1 MRAKAGKRTNGV
13 ASNAWFPDIAGAAG
27 PKYKVVAAAISA
39 AVARGELRHGD
50 RLPPQRDLAVKLG
63 IDLTTV
69 TKAYDL
75 ARRRGLIVARGR
87 AGSFISEDV
96 RTGEVATAA
105 QSDIAMNSPPIPVES
120 RLTDAMAS
128 ALGMLAGADGL
139 ARLHYQRPGGAA
151 ADRESGAE
159 LLARTGLSSS
169 VEQVIVTAGGQ
180 NGLHAVAST
189 ILKPGDRVA
198 CGRFVY
204 PGFAAIARRMGV
216 ALVPLAEM
224 TAEALGAAHAAAPL
238 RALYVVPT
246 NDNPTAATI
255 PIKERQGIAAWAE
268 DAGVRIVED
277 DAYGLLPDAPIPAIA
292 SFAPA
297 ISWYVMSMA
306 KIVSPALRVGFV
318 RAPGVAE
325 AMQIASHQHETAVM
339 APPLNVAMVSL
350 WLANGTFDTLVEAV
364 RKEASWRQK
373 LAHTVLGDGR
383 HAAHPQGYHLW
394 LPLTGDIHPDTLAA
408 ALALDGLS
416 AVQSDRF
423 AVATDAPKAMRISLG
438 GTIDRRGL
446 SRALHR
452 LAAQLWTP
460 GGAAS
465 HIV

>member
-13 ASNAWFPDIAGAAG
+13 ASNAWLPDIAGAAG
-27 PKYKVVAAAISA
+27 PKYKAVTAAISA

-75 ARRRGLIVARGR
+75 ARQRGLIVARGR

-105 QSDIAMNSPPIPVES
+105 QSDIAMNSPPIPIEN
-120 RLTDAMAS
+120 RLTDAMAL
-128 ALGMLAGADGL
+128 ALGTLARADGL

-159 LLARTGLSSS
+159 LLARAGLSSS

-180 NGLHAVAST
+180 NGLHAVASA

-216 ALVPLAEM
+216 TLVPLTEM
-224 TAEALGAAHAAAPL
+224 TAEALEAAHAAAPL

-246 NDNPTAATI
+246 NDNPTTATI
-255 PIKERQGIAAWAE
+255 PVKERQRIAAWAE

-408 ALALDGLS
+408 VLALDGLS

-423 AVATDAPKAMRISLG
+423 AVATGAPKAMRISLG

>member
-1 MRAKAGKRTNGV
+1 M
-13 ASNAWFPDIAGAAG
+13 ASDPWVPDIAGTAG
-27 PKYKVVAAAISA
+27 PKYKAVTAAISA

-75 ARRRGLIVARGR
+75 ARQRGLIVARGR

-105 QSDIAMNSPPIPVES
+105 QSDIAMNSPPIAIES
-120 RLTDAMAS
+120 RLTDAMAA
-128 ALGMLAGADGL
+128 ALGTLARADGL

-169 VEQVIVTAGGQ
+169 VEQIVVTAGGQ

-189 ILKPGDRVA
+189 ILKRGDRVA

-224 TAEALGAAHAAAPL
+224 TADALEAAHAAAPL

-246 NDNPTAATI
+246 NDNPTTATLVV
-255 PIKERQGIAAWAE
+255 KERREIAAWAE
-268 DAGVRIVED
+268 GAGVQIIED
-277 DAYGLLPDAPIPAIA
+277 DAYGLLPEAPIPAIT
-292 SFAPA
+292 SFAPT
-297 ISWYVMSMA
+297 ISWYVASMA
-306 KIVSPALRVGFV
+306 KIISPALRVGFV

-325 AMQIASHQHETAVM
+325 AMQIASCQHESAVM
-339 APPLNVAMVSL
+339 APPLNVAMISL
-350 WLANGTFDTLVEAV
+350 WLADGTFDTLVDAV
-364 RKEASWRQK
+364 RKEAIWRQK
-373 LAHTVLGDGR
+373 LAHSVLGEGR
-383 HAAHPQGYHLW
+383 HAPHHPQGYHLW
-394 LPLTGDIHPDTLAA
+394 LPLADDSQPDVLAA

-416 AVQSDRF
+416 AVPSDRF
-423 AVATDAPKAMRISLG
+423 AVAPDAPKAMRISLG

-460 GGAAS
+460 GGAVS

>member
-1 MRAKAGKRTNGV
+1 M
-13 ASNAWFPDIAGAAG
+13 ASDPWVPDIAGAVG
-27 PKYKVVAAAISA
+27 PKYKAVTAAISA

-75 ARRRGLIVARGR
+75 ARQRGLIVARGR

-105 QSDIAMNSPPIPVES
+105 QSDIAMNSPPIPIES
-120 RLTDAMAS
+120 RLTDAMAA
-128 ALGMLAGADGL
+128 ALGTLARADGL

-159 LLARTGLSSS
+159 LLGRAGLSSS
-169 VEQVIVTAGGQ
+169 VEQIVVTAGGQ

-189 ILKPGDRVA
+189 MLKRGDRVA

-204 PGFAAIARRMGV
+204 PGFAAIARRMGI
-216 ALVPLAEM
+216 ALVPLPEI
-224 TAEALGAAHAAAPL
+224 TADALKAVHAAAPL

-246 NDNPTAATI
+246 NDNPTTATLAV
-255 PIKERQGIAAWAE
+255 KARRDIAEWAQE
-268 DAGVRIVED
+268 AGVQIIED
-277 DAYGLLPDAPIPAIA
+277 DAYGLLPDTPIPAIA

-297 ISWYVMSMA
+297 ISWYVSSMA
-306 KIVSPALRVGFV
+306 KIISPSLRVGFV

-325 AMQIASHQHETAVM
+325 AMQIAACQHESAVM

-350 WLANGTFDTLVEAV
+350 WLADGTFDTLVDAV
-364 RKEASWRQK
+364 RKEAIWRQK
-373 LAHTVLGDGR
+373 LAHSVLGDGR

-394 LPLTGDIHPDTLAA
+394 LPLADDSHPDVLAA

-416 AVQSDRF
+416 AVPSDRF
-423 AVATDAPKAMRISLG
+423 AATPDAPKALRISLG

-460 GGAAS
+460 GGAVS

>member
-27 PKYKVVAAAISA
+27 PKYKAVTAAISA

-75 ARRRGLIVARGR
+75 ARQRGLIVARGR

-105 QSDIAMNSPPIPVES
+105 QSDIAMNSPPIPIES

-128 ALGMLAGADGL
+128 ALGTLGRADGL

-159 LLARTGLSSS
+159 LLARAGLSSS

-180 NGLHAVAST
+180 NGLHAVASA

-198 CGRFVY
+198 WGRFVY

-216 ALVPLAEM
+216 TLVPPTEM
-224 TAEALGAAHAAAPL
+224 TAEALEAAHAAAPL

-246 NDNPTAATI
+246 NDNPTTATI
-255 PIKERQGIAAWAE
+255 PIKERQRIAAWAE

-297 ISWYVMSMA
+297 IS
-306 KIVSPALRVGFV
+306 
-318 RAPGVAE
+318 
-325 AMQIASHQHETAVM
+325 
-339 APPLNVAMVSL
+339 
-350 WLANGTFDTLVEAV
+350 
-364 RKEASWRQK
+364 
-373 LAHTVLGDGR
+373 
-383 HAAHPQGYHLW
+383 
-394 LPLTGDIHPDTLAA
+394 
-408 ALALDGLS
+408 
-416 AVQSDRF
+416 
-423 AVATDAPKAMRISLG
+423 
-438 GTIDRRGL
+438 
-446 SRALHR
+446 
-452 LAAQLWTP
+452 
-460 GGAAS
+460 
-465 HIV
+465 

>member
-1 MRAKAGKRTNGV
+1 M
-13 ASNAWFPDIAGAAG
+13 ASDAWLPDIAGAAG
-27 PKYKVVAAAISA
+27 PKYKAVTAAISA

-50 RLPPQRDLAVKLG
+50 RLPPQRDLALKLG

-75 ARRRGLIVARGR
+75 ARQRGLIVARGR

-120 RLTDAMAS
+120 RLADAMAS
-128 ALGMLAGADGL
+128 ALGTFARTDGL

-169 VEQVIVTAGGQ
+169 VEQIVVTAGGQ
-180 NGLHAVAST
+180 NGLHAIAST

-216 ALVPLAEM
+216 TLIPLPEM
-224 TAEALGAAHAAAPL
+224 TADALEAAHAAAPL

-246 NDNPTAATI
+246 NDNPTTTTLVV
-255 PIKERQGIAAWAE
+255 KQRQDIAAWAL
-268 DAGVRIVED
+268 DAGVQIIED
-277 DAYGLLPDAPIPAIA
+277 DAYGLLPDAPIPAIT
-292 SFAPA
+292 SFAPE
-297 ISWYVMSMA
+297 IGWYVASMA

-318 RAPGVAE
+318 RAPGIAE
-325 AMQIASHQHETAVM
+325 AMQIASCQHESAVM

-350 WLANGTFDTLVEAV
+350 WLADGSFDILVEAV
-364 RKEASWRQK
+364 RKEAAWRQK
-373 LAHTVLGDGR
+373 LARTVLGDGR
-383 HAAHPQGYHLW
+383 HAAYPQGYHLW
-394 LPLTGDIHPDTLAA
+394 LPLAGDSQPDSLAA

-416 AVQSDRF
+416 AVPSDRF
-423 AVATDAPKAMRISLG
+423 AAAPGAPKAMRISLG

>member
-1 MRAKAGKRTNGV
+1 MNGM
-13 ASNAWFPDIAGAAG
+13 ASDPWVPDIAGAAG
-27 PKYKVVAAAISA
+27 PKYKAVTAAISA

-50 RLPPQRDLAVKLG
+50 RLPPQRDLALKLG

-75 ARRRGLIVARGR
+75 GRQRGLIVARGR

-105 QSDIAMNSPPIPVES
+105 QSDIAMNSPPIAIES

-128 ALGMLAGADGL
+128 ALTTLARADGL

-169 VEQVIVTAGGQ
+169 VEQIVVTAGGQ

-189 ILKPGDRVA
+189 ILKRGDRVA

-224 TAEALGAAHAAAPL
+224 TADALEAAHAAAPL

-246 NDNPTAATI
+246 NDNPTTATLVV
-255 PIKERQGIAAWAE
+255 KARRDIAAWAQ
-268 DAGVRIVED
+268 DAGVQIIED

-292 SFAPA
+292 SFAPE
-297 ISWYVMSMA
+297 ISWYVASMA
-306 KIVSPALRVGFV
+306 KIISPALRVGFV
-318 RAPGVAE
+318 RAPGMGE
-325 AMQIASHQHETAVM
+325 AMQIAACQHESTVM
-339 APPLNVAMVSL
+339 APPLNVAMISL
-350 WLANGTFDTLVEAV
+350 WLANGTFDSLVDAV
-364 RKEASWRQK
+364 RKESIWRQR
-373 LAHTVLGDGR
+373 LAHSVLGDGR

-394 LPLTGDIHPDTLAA
+394 LPLADDSQPDVLAA

-416 AVQSDRF
+416 AVPSDRF
-423 AVATDAPKAMRISLG
+423 AVAPDAPRAMRISLG

-460 GGAAS
+460 GGAMS

>member
-1 MRAKAGKRTNGV
+1 MRAKNTKRTNGV
-13 ASNAWFPDIAGAAG
+13 AGDAWLPDIANAAG
-27 PKYKVVAAAISA
+27 PKYKAVTAAISA

-50 RLPPQRDLAVKLG
+50 RLPPQRDLALKLG

-75 ARRRGLIVARGR
+75 ARQRGLIVARGR

-105 QSDIAMNSPPIPVES
+105 QSDIAMNSPPIPIES
-120 RLTDAMAS
+120 RLTDAMAL
-128 ALGMLAGADGL
+128 ALGTLGRAGL

-159 LLARTGLSSS
+159 LLGRTGLSSS
-169 VEQVIVTAGGQ
+169 VEQIAVTAGGQ
-180 NGLHAVAST
+180 NGLHAVASA

-204 PGFAAIARRMGV
+204 PGFAAIARRMSV
-216 ALVPLAEM
+216 TLVPLAEM
-224 TAEALGAAHAAAPL
+224 TADALEAAHTAAPL
-238 RALYVVPT
+238 RALYIVPT
-246 NDNPTAATI
+246 NDNPTTATI
-255 PIKERQGIAAWAE
+255 EVGERRAIAAWAE
-268 DAGVRIVED
+268 DAGVQIVED

-325 AMQIASHQHETAVM
+325 AMQIAACQHESAVM

-350 WLANGTFDTLVEAV
+350 WLADGTLDTLIDAV
-364 RKEASWRQK
+364 RKEASWRQR
-373 LAHTVLGDGR
+373 LAHSVLGDGR

-394 LPLTGDIHPDTLAA
+394 LPLTGDSQPDTLAA

-423 AVATDAPKAMRISLG
+423 AVAPDAPRAMRISLG

>member
-1 MRAKAGKRTNGV
+1 M
-13 ASNAWFPDIAGAAG
+13 ASDAWLPDIAGTAG
-27 PKYKVVAAAISA
+27 PKYKAVTAAISA

-50 RLPPQRDLAVKLG
+50 RLPPQRDLAVRLG

-75 ARRRGLIVARGR
+75 ARQRGLIVARGR

-105 QSDIAMNSPPIPVES
+105 QSDIAMNSPPIPIAS
-120 RLTDAMAS
+120 RLTGAMAS
-128 ALGMLAGADGL
+128 ALGTLAQSDGI

-159 LLARTGLSSS
+159 LLARTGMSSS
-169 VEQVIVTAGGQ
+169 VEQIIVTAGGQ
-180 NGLHAVAST
+180 NGLHAVASA

-198 CGRFVY
+198 CGRFIY

-216 ALVPLAEM
+216 ALAPLAEM
-224 TAEALGAAHAAAPL
+224 TADALEAAHAEAPL

-246 NDNPTAATI
+246 NDNPTAATLAI
-255 PIKERQGIAAWAE
+255 RERQALAAWALG
-268 DAGVRIVED
+268 AGVRIIED
-277 DAYGLLPDAPIPAIA
+277 DAYGLLPEAPIPAIT
-292 SFAPA
+292 SFAPG
-297 ISWYVMSMA
+297 IGWYVASMA

-318 RAPGVAE
+318 RAPGIAE
-325 AMQIASHQHETAVM
+325 AMQIASCQHESAIM

-350 WLANGTFDTLVEAV
+350 WLADGTLDALIDAV
-364 RKEASWRQK
+364 RKEAAWRQK
-373 LAHTVLGDGR
+373 LAHTVLGEAR
-383 HAAHPQGYHLW
+383 HTAHPEGYHLW
-394 LPLTGDIHPDTLAA
+394 LPLPDDSHPDTLAA

-416 AVQSDRF
+416 AVPSQRF
-423 AVATDAPKAMRISLG
+423 AVARDAPKAIRVSLG

-460 GGAAS
+460 GGATS

>member
-1 MRAKAGKRTNGV
+1 MAAD
-13 ASNAWFPDIAGAAG
+13 AWLPDIAGAAG
-27 PKYKVVAAAISA
+27 PKYKAVTAAISA

-50 RLPPQRDLAVKLG
+50 RLPPQRDLALKLG

-75 ARRRGLIVARGR
+75 ARQRGLIVARGR

-105 QSDIAMNSPPIPVES
+105 QSDIAMNSPPIPIES

-128 ALGMLAGADGL
+128 ALDTLARADGL

-159 LLARTGLSSS
+159 LLARTGLTSS
-169 VEQVIVTAGGQ
+169 VEQIIVTAGGQ

-189 ILKPGDRVA
+189 ILKRGDRVA

-204 PGFAAIARRMGV
+204 PGFAAIARRMG
-216 ALVPLAEM
+216 ALLVPLAEM
-224 TAEALGAAHAAAPL
+224 TADTLEAAHAAAPL

-246 NDNPTAATI
+246 NDNPTTATLAV
-255 PIKERQGIAAWAE
+255 KERRDIATWARE
-268 DAGVRIVED
+268 AGVQIIED

-292 SFAPA
+292 SFAPE
-297 ISWYVMSMA
+297 ISWYVASMA
-306 KIVSPALRVGFV
+306 KIISPALRVGFV

-325 AMQIASHQHETAVM
+325 AMQIASCQHESAVM
-339 APPLNVAMVSL
+339 APPLNVAMTSL
-350 WLANGTFDTLVEAV
+350 WLADGTFDMLVDAV
-364 RKEASWRQK
+364 RKEAIWRQR
-373 LAHTVLGDGR
+373 LAHSVLGDGR

-394 LPLTGDIHPDTLAA
+394 LPLADDSQPDVLAA

-416 AVQSDRF
+416 AVPSDRF
-423 AVATDAPKAMRISLG
+423 AVAADAPKAMRISLG

-460 GGAAS
+460 GGAVS

>member
-1 MRAKAGKRTNGV
+1 MRAKNTKRTNGV
-13 ASNAWFPDIAGAAG
+13 AGDAWLPDIAGTAG
-27 PKYKVVAAAISA
+27 PKYKAVTAAISA

-50 RLPPQRDLAVKLG
+50 RLPPQRDLAAKLG

-75 ARRRGLIVARGR
+75 ARQRGLIVARGR

-105 QSDIAMNSPPIPVES
+105 QSDIAMNSPPIPIES

-128 ALGMLAGADGL
+128 ALGTLGRAGL

-159 LLARTGLSSS
+159 LLGRTGLSSS
-169 VEQVIVTAGGQ
+169 VEQIAVTAGGQ
-180 NGLHAVAST
+180 NGLHAVASA

-216 ALVPLAEM
+216 TLVPLAEM
-224 TAEALGAAHAAAPL
+224 TADALEAAHAAAPL
-238 RALYVVPT
+238 RALYIVST
-246 NDNPTAATI
+246 NDNPTTATI
-255 PIKERQGIAAWAE
+255 EVRERRAIAAWAE
-268 DAGVRIVED
+268 EAGVQIVED

-325 AMQIASHQHETAVM
+325 AMQIAACQHESAVM
-339 APPLNVAMVSL
+339 APPLNVAMISL
-350 WLANGTFDTLVEAV
+350 WLADGTLDALIDAV
-364 RKEASWRQK
+364 RKEASWRQR
-373 LAHTVLGDGR
+373 LAHSVLGDGR

-394 LPLTGDIHPDTLAA
+394 LPLAGDSQPDTLAA

-423 AVATDAPKAMRISLG
+423 AVGADAPRAMRISLG

>member
-1 MRAKAGKRTNGV
+1 MRAKNTKRTNGV
-13 ASNAWFPDIAGAAG
+13 AGDAWLPDIAGTAG
-27 PKYKVVAAAISA
+27 PKYKAVTAAISA

-50 RLPPQRDLAVKLG
+50 RLPPQRDLAAKLG

-75 ARRRGLIVARGR
+75 ARQRGLIVARGR
-87 AGSFISEDV
+87 AGSFISDEV
-96 RTGEVATAA
+96 RTGEIATTA
-105 QSDIAMNSPPIPVES
+105 QNDIAMNSPPIPIES

-128 ALGMLAGADGL
+128 ALGTLGRAGL

-159 LLARTGLSSS
+159 LLGRTGLSSS
-169 VEQVIVTAGGQ
+169 VEQIAVTAGGQ
-180 NGLHAVAST
+180 NGLHAVASA

-216 ALVPLAEM
+216 TLVPLAEM
-224 TAEALGAAHAAAPL
+224 TADALEAAHAAAPL
-238 RALYVVPT
+238 RALYIVST
-246 NDNPTAATI
+246 NDNPTTATI
-255 PIKERQGIAAWAE
+255 EVRERRAIAAWAE
-268 DAGVRIVED
+268 EAGVQIVED

-325 AMQIASHQHETAVM
+325 AMQIAACQHESAVM
-339 APPLNVAMVSL
+339 APPLNVAMISL
-350 WLANGTFDTLVEAV
+350 WLADGTLDALIDSV
-364 RKEASWRQK
+364 RKEASWRQR
-373 LAHTVLGDGR
+373 LAHSVLGDGR
-383 HAAHPQGYHLW
+383 HAPHPQGYHLW
-394 LPLTGDIHPDTLAA
+394 LPLAGDSQPDTLAA

-423 AVATDAPKAMRISLG
+423 AVGADAPRAMRISLG

>member
-1 MRAKAGKRTNGV
+1 MRAKNMKRTNGV
-13 ASNAWFPDIAGAAG
+13 ADDAWLPDLAGTAG
-27 PKYKVVAAAISA
+27 PKYKTITTAISA

-50 RLPPQRDLAVKLG
+50 RLPPQRDLALKLD

-69 TKAYDL
+69 TRAYDL
-75 ARRRGLIVARGR
+75 ARQRGLIVARGR
-87 AGSFISEDV
+87 AGSFISEDA

-105 QSDIAMNSPPIPVES
+105 QSDIAMNSPPIPAES
-120 RLTDAMAS
+120 RLADAMAS
-128 ALGMLAGADGL
+128 ALGTLARGDGL
-139 ARLHYQRPGGAA
+139 ARLHYQRSGGAA
-151 ADRESGAE
+151 ADRESGAA
-159 LLARTGLSSS
+159 LLGRTGLSSS
-169 VEQVIVTAGGQ
+169 VEQIIVTAGGQ
-180 NGLHAVAST
+180 NGLYAVAST

-198 CGRFVY
+198 CGRYVY

-216 ALVPLAEM
+216 ALVPLDKM
-224 TAEALGAAHAAAPL
+224 TAEALEAAHAAAPL
-238 RALYVVPT
+238 RALYIVPT
-246 NDNPTAATI
+246 NDNPTTATI
-255 PIKERQGIAAWAE
+255 EIGERRAIAGWAE
-268 DAGVRIVED
+268 DAGVQIIED

-325 AMQIASHQHETAVM
+325 AMQIASCQHETAVM

-350 WLANGTFDTLVEAV
+350 WLADGTIDTLIDAV
-364 RKEASWRQK
+364 RKEASWRQR
-373 LAHTVLGDGR
+373 LAHTILGDGR
-383 HAAHPQGYHLW
+383 HSAHAQGYHLW
-394 LPLTGDIHPDTLAA
+394 LPLTGDIQPDTLAA

-423 AVATDAPKAMRISLG
+423 AVATDAPKALRISLG

>member
-1 MRAKAGKRTNGV
+1 M
-13 ASNAWFPDIAGAAG
+13 ASDPWVPDIAGAAG
-27 PKYKVVAAAISA
+27 PKYKAVTAAISA

-75 ARRRGLIVARGR
+75 ARQRGLIVARGR

-105 QSDIAMNSPPIPVES
+105 QSDIAMNSPPIPIES

-128 ALGMLAGADGL
+128 ALGTLARGDGL

-159 LLARTGLSSS
+159 LLARMGLSSS
-169 VEQVIVTAGGQ
+169 VEQIIVTAGGQ

-189 ILKPGDRVA
+189 ILKRGDRVA

-224 TAEALGAAHAAAPL
+224 TADALEAEHAAAPL

-246 NDNPTAATI
+246 NDNPTTVTLTVKA
-255 PIKERQGIAAWAE
+255 RRDIAAWAQ
-268 DAGVRIVED
+268 DAGVQIIED

-292 SFAPA
+292 SFAPE
-297 ISWYVMSMA
+297 ISWYVASMA
-306 KIVSPALRVGFV
+306 KIISPALRVGFV

-325 AMQIASHQHETAVM
+325 AMQIASCQHESAVM

-350 WLANGTFDTLVEAV
+350 WLADGTFDNLVDAV
-364 RKEASWRQK
+364 RKEASWRQR
-373 LAHTVLGDGR
+373 LAHSVLGDGR

-394 LPLTGDIHPDTLAA
+394 LPLPGDSQPDVLAA

-416 AVQSDRF
+416 AVPSDRF
-423 AVATDAPKAMRISLG
+423 AAAPGAPKAMRISLG

>member
-1 MRAKAGKRTNGV
+1 MRAKNTKRTNGV
-13 ASNAWFPDIAGAAG
+13 AGDAWLPDIAGAAG
-27 PKYKVVAAAISA
+27 PKYRAVTAAISA

-50 RLPPQRDLAVKLG
+50 RLPPQRDLAAKLG

-75 ARRRGLIVARGR
+75 ARQRGLIVARGR

-105 QSDIAMNSPPIPVES
+105 QSDIAMNSPPIPTEG
-120 RLTDAMAS
+120 RLADAMAS
-128 ALGMLAGADGL
+128 ALGTLAHADGL

-151 ADRESGAE
+151 ADRESGTE

-169 VEQVIVTAGGQ
+169 VEQIVVTAGGQ
-180 NGLHAVAST
+180 NGLHAIASA

-198 CGRFVY
+198 CGRFIY

-216 ALVPLAEM
+216 ELVPLPDM
-224 TAEALGAAHAAAPL
+224 TADALEAAHSAAPL

-246 NDNPTAATI
+246 NDNPTTATI
-255 PIKERQGIAAWAE
+255 AVGERRTIAAWAQ
-268 DAGVRIVED
+268 DAGVQIIED
-277 DAYGLLPDAPIPAIA
+277 DAYGLLADAPIPAIA
-292 SFAPA
+292 SFAPR

-325 AMQIASHQHETAVM
+325 AMQIAACQHETTVM
-339 APPLNVAMVSL
+339 APPLNVAMISL
-350 WLANGTFDTLVEAV
+350 WLADGTLDALIDAV
-364 RKEASWRQK
+364 RKEASWRQR
-373 LAHTVLGDGR
+373 LARSVLGDGR
-383 HAAHPQGYHLW
+383 HAAHPQGYHFW
-394 LPLTGDIHPDTLAA
+394 LPLADDSRPDTLAA

-416 AVQSDRF
+416 AVPSDRF
-423 AVATDAPKAMRISLG
+423 AVATDAPGAMRISLG
-438 GTIDRRGL
+438 GAIDRRGL